1 VAAVRDGTPGRTVTP
16 DPISYP
22 PGKQASNALTVAR
35 LTKAF
40 ASQVVVAE
48 SSGSLSSTSMS
59 TREDRIVGAVTHTGG
74 PRASSKTKDNL
85 MQRTTR
91 APLSL
96 QMARRCGAKAQI
108 GKPCQSPVVQ
118 GRKRC
123 RMHGGAH
130 GSGAPSGER
139 NGNYRHGLYT
149 AEAIAERKAT
159 RAWLRSLRRF

>member
-96 QMARRCGAKAQI
+96 QMSLQMARRCGAKAQI

-139 NGNYRHGLYT
+139 NGHYRHGLYT
-149 AEAIAERKAT
+149 AEAIAERKAPPGPG
-159 RAWLRSLRRF
+159 